1 MGLLTKGGITAVI
14 LTAALI
20 AAAAQAADKRIAIA
34 TFVEHPA
41 LDRAMKGVQDGLRDA
56 GITEAKGYKIEVQS
70 AQGSPVTAG
79 QIARKFAGDKP
90 DAIVALSTPV
100 AQAMVAAIRDTPI
113 VFSAISDPVAAKLVD
128 NLEKPGRNV
137 TGTIDSTPFEPVLTV
152 IDEMVPN
159 LKAMGIVY
167 NAGEANSRAQVDR
180 LKREIGPRNWQII
193 PAIVTKPTDVSGA
206 LQNLVGKVQAVYV
219 PNDNTVVSTF
229 EVVHRFSQ
237 ETKLPVFASD
247 ALNVDRGAVAAVGVD
262 YYESGKVA
270 ADMVRRI
277 LAGEKPGDIPVAEP
291 KNLDVALNAGMAKAI
306 GLTVPPS
313 VMARAKRIVE

>member
-1 MGLLTKGGITAVI
+1 MGLYAKGGI
-14 LTAALI
+14 
-20 AAAAQAADKRIAIA
+20 AAAVVTMVLMTGAAVAADKRIAIA

-41 LDRAMKGVQDGLRDA
+41 LDRAMRGVQDGLARA
-56 GITEAKGYKIEVQS
+56 GLTEEKGYRIEVQS

-79 QIARKFAGDKP
+79 QIARKFAGEKP

-128 NLEKPGRNV
+128 NLQKPGRNV
-137 TGTIDSTPFEPVLTV
+137 TGTLDSTPFEPVLTL
-152 IDEMVPN
+152 IDDLVPG
-159 LKAMGIVY
+159 LKALGIVY
-167 NAGEANSRAQVDR
+167 NAGEANSRAQVER
-180 LKREIGPRNWQII
+180 LKRESAGRNWQYVA
-193 PAIVTKPTDVSGA
+193 AIVTKPTDVATA
-206 LQNLVGKVQAVYV
+206 LQSLAGKVQAVYV

-229 EVVHRFSQ
+229 EVVQRFSQ
-237 ETKLPVFASD
+237 ESKLPVFASD
-247 ALNVDRGAVAAVGVD
+247 ALQVDRGALAAVGVD

-291 KNLDVALNAGMAKAI
+291 DNLDVALNARMARAI
-306 GLTVPPS
+306 GITVPPS
-313 VMARAKRIVE
+313 VLARARRIVE